1 MSKYQEAKDGFGQIG
16 VNEGHIDYAM
26 SAIKEGTRRE
36 LIVENLVGQRGLAVS
51 TSDDLL
57 NQLYQLQGGEF
68 KIENRGGYIMGI
80 FSILAALGLAG
91 FAIFLF
97 YNKNKMALAVA
108 LSFGSVA
115 LIVNGIRILIAAFR
129 GKYRDDMDP
138 FKDEN

>member
-1 MSKYQEAKDGFGQIG
+1 
-16 VNEGHIDYAM
+16 
-26 SAIKEGTRRE
+26 
-36 LIVENLVGQRGLAVS
+36 
-51 TSDDLL
+51 
-57 NQLYQLQGGEF
+57 
-68 KIENRGGYIMGI
+68 MGI